1 MLNGASVVNLQYRT
15 VYVDAG
21 ATAVDLVDGNL
32 NAAITVVN
40 LNQLAI
46 TNQTN
51 GAVVVLQY
59 RYVV

>member
-15 VYVDAG
+15 AYVDAG

-51 GAVVVLQY
+51 GAVVVLLY
-59 RYVV
+59 RYG